1 MSPRPRPAKISA
13 LVSDVDGTLVVSG
26 TPLKPSTIA
35 AVARLRQAGIAFVMT
50 SSRPP
55 RGMLTLAEAMGLTTP
70 IAGFNGGVIAR
81 PDLSVIEQHLLTP
94 QTARRAIDFMAEHGA
109 DPWAFDAQ
117 RWMIRD
123 PHGAYVDLERRTVGF
138 DPTIVP
144 DFGAEPE
151 GIGKVVGASADFD
164 RLAQGEIELRD
175 LLGGEASVVRSQ
187 KYYLHVTHPDA
198 NKGAVVLALSR
209 ILGVPQTEIATIG
222 DGENDVAMFE
232 QGAFSIAMGNA
243 SPAVQGRADA
253 VTDAIDEDG
262 FAKAVN
268 RILQ

>member
-13 LVSDVDGTLVVSG
+13 LVSDVDGTLVISG
-26 TPLKPSTIA
+26 KPLKPSTIA

-94 QTARRAIDFMAEHGA
+94 QTARRAIDFMVEHGA

-123 PHGAYVDLERRTVGF
+123 PQGAYVDLERRTVGF

-144 DFGAEPE
+144 DFGTEPE

-164 RLAQGEIELRD
+164 RLAQSEIELRN

-187 KYYLHVTHPDA
+187 KYYLDVTHPDA

-262 FAKAVN
+262 FAKAVD